1 MKVSRRSRITGNLE
15 GGGQLSRPVQGLHNN
30 ETNNGNFFVGAF
42 PYSAAGGYKV
52 WKKLS
57 FFVAMPAVGLC
68 MLNAYLKH
76 QEEHG
81 HPQPEFVK
89 YEHLRI
95 RNKRFPWGEG
105 NKSLFHNPHTNPLPD
120 GYEH

>member
-1 MKVSRRSRITGNLE
+1 MSLVSHILRRSISQSIARNAQV
-15 GGGQLSRPVQGLHNN
+15 GGP
-30 ETNNGNFFVGAF
+30 
-42 PYSAAGGYKV
+42 SAVAGHEAGGYKV

-105 NKSLFHNPHTNPLPD
+105 NKSLFHNPHTNALPD